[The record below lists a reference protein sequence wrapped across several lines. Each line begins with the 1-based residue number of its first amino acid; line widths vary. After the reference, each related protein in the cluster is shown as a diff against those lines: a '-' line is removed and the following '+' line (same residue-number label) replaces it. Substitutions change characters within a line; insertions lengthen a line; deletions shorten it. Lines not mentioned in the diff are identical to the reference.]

1 MMSVVVVLLVGV
13 PLNYYYYEEENKM
26 MMNKVDPNTER
37 FALWAQNRRTY
48 SQVFEELSTCKRP
61 SRVHKIVSLHQHV
74 FFLDFLSLPFI
85 DHAWYFNTLVEK
97 CRLHECRNEVPLPS
111 SSW

>member
-37 FALWAQNRRTY
+37 FALWAQNRTD
-48 SQVFEELSTCKRP
+48 S
-61 SRVHKIVSLHQHV
+61 HKYL
-74 FFLDFLSLPFI
+74 
-85 DHAWYFNTLVEK
+85 
-97 CRLHECRNEVPLPS
+97 RNWAPAS
-111 SSW
+111 DQAGYIR

>member
-13 PLNYYYYEEENKM
+13 PLNYYYYEEENK

-74 FFLDFLSLPFI
+74 FFWIFFHFLSLTM
-85 DHAWYFNTLVEK
+85 HGTLT
-97 CRLHECRNEVPLPS
+97 L
-111 SSW
+111 